1 MIATD
6 TGTVS
11 VTSALSTCVLSL
23 DDVQARARMC
33 VWVDSVHVS
42 DTALPVAALA
52 VHCVLLPEP
61 EAVTVAAVPAA
72 AQLGELLTAAVP
84 ER

>member
-1 MIATD
+1 
-6 TGTVS
+6 
-11 VTSALSTCVLSL
+11 
-23 DDVQARARMC
+23 MC

-42 DTALPVAALA
+42 DTALPVEALA

-72 AQLGELLTAAVP
+72 AQLGELPIAEVF